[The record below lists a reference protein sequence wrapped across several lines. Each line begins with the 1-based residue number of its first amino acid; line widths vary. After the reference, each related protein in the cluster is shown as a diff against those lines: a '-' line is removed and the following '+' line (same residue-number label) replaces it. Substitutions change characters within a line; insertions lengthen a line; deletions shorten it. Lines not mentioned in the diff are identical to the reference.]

1 MGWQPLHP
9 DQRRQRYRRQ
19 RALLAD
25 LRCSFERKRLLARWK
40 RSAKSI
46 LVPLAVTGAIVAG
59 ILLLGSV

>member
-1 MGWQPLHP
+1 
-9 DQRRQRYRRQ
+9 
-19 RALLAD
+19 LLAD